1 MAKDVVGSLMVGR
14 WGLERA
20 RHTAGATAGNRSAVT
35 ALVEAM
41 FGDQPELRKRAA
53 DVAHRI
59 TDSDPKVLWR
69 YADELAGLLA
79 ELSPEESRTRWHLG
93 LVVSRVAHTREQ
105 RLRAARLMEL
115 LIEDESNAARCSA
128 VEGIA
133 LLAFEEPSLR
143 SLAEEMIER
152 ALRDGTKAM
161 KARARHAKRRLEK
174 TRKLAGDLG

>member
-1 MAKDVVGSLMVGR
+1 
-14 WGLERA
+14 
-20 RHTAGATAGNRSAVT
+20 
-35 ALVEAM
+35 M
-41 FGDQPELRKRAA
+41 FGDEPEPRKRAA
-53 DVAHRI
+53 DVARRI

-79 ELSPEESRTRWHLG
+79 ELSAEESRTRWHLG

-115 LIEDESNAARCSA
+115 LIEDESNVARCSA

-133 LLAFEEPSLR
+133 LLASEEPSLR
-143 SLAEEMIER
+143 GVAEEMIER

-161 KARARHAKRRLEK
+161 KARARSAKRRLEK
-174 TRKLAGDLG
+174 ARKLAGNLG